1 MSNFILN
8 IYLFLLLWRYRGY
21 FFSDKG
27 HRSYWPPYVLD
38 FFFVLFKKK
47 TKRLFQNT
55 VPLHIFLNIN
65 ITERD
70 RNCVKCL
77 VCVCVYML
85 IYSHVDIYISNMC
98 ANVNEWFFVHAYNI
112 YIWLLCMCV
121 IYVCIYLSCIFTC
134 VCIYLSM
141 LPVFVYI
148 CVYLKRGYHID
159 KYVYQINDIS
169 IYTPGI
175 YKLILFDIVEDVFLF
190 HLLIN
195 RQKLDWLQQASS
207 ALLRDYNML

>member
-77 VCVCVYML
+77 VCVCVC
-85 IYSHVDIYISNMC
+85 IY
-98 ANVNEWFFVHAYNI
+98 ANLQSCGYLYFK
-112 YIWLLCMCV
+112 
-121 IYVCIYLSCIFTC
+121 YVCQCQWMIFCACLQYIYMAVMH
-134 VCIYLSM
+134 VCN
-141 LPVFVYI
+141 I
-148 CVYLKRGYHID
+148 CVYIFVMYIYLC
-159 KYVYQINDIS
+159 VY
-169 IYTPGI
+169 
-175 YKLILFDIVEDVFLF
+175 
-190 HLLIN
+190 
-195 RQKLDWLQQASS
+195 
-207 ALLRDYNML
+207 